1 MLREQRYEIYYEAS
15 LKELKENRDNKNIE
29 KNLKRYDYDP
39 KTKTIKGNNGKRVP
53 FKIEEGKGVNGSSIT
68 KNCGKKLLGISVTKD
83 TLKNKKDTDNAIQH
97 ELGHQNEMKNIRK
110 AKRLGN
116 TSNVEDRIEHKLEE
130 KIKEEKKKEN
140 PNVDALRKYEKQLK
154 AHEKKIRERYG
165 EENVKFLQDIIKLE
179 NECRMLIGTSK
190 KERLNVHDA
199 DTQEV
204 YADLYARKHTGRPAM
219 RKKES
224 IKDFTNNL
232 EDKLK
237 GLVPKSDAER
247 LDACDYMKS
256 QLKKQLDDGII
267 KKDVYNERIKK
278 VDNKIKEIKRSSFK
292 PLSTHERNRINKRG
306 KDLTKL
312 IHESKEEFF
321 DVINELSV
329 MYESGEIDSAE
340 YEIIRDLAFQAYL

>member
-53 FKIEEGKGVNGSSIT
+53 FEIQEGEGVNGKAKMRNRKI
-68 KNCGKKLLGISVTKD
+68 KGISVTKD
-83 TLKNKKDTDNAIQH
+83 ALKNKKDADNTIQH
-97 ELGHQNEMKNIRK
+97 ELGHCNQWKNERK
-110 AKRLGN
+110 AIRLGE
-116 TSNVEDRIEHKLEE
+116 TSQVEDRIFAKLEE
-130 KIKEEKKKEN
+130 KIKEEKTKEN
-140 PNVDALRKYEKQLK
+140 PNTDALKKYEKQLN
-154 AHEKKIRERYG
+154 AYEKKVRNRYG
-165 EENVKFLQDIIKLE
+165 EENVKFLDDIIKLE
-179 NECRMLIGTSK
+179 NECERLIKTSK
-190 KERLNVHDA
+190 KERLNKHDS
-199 DTQEV
+199 DPDEV

-219 RKKES
+219 RKKETVNNFM
-224 IKDFTNNL
+224 INL
-232 EDKLK
+232 EN
-237 GLVPKSDAER
+237 R
-247 LDACDYMKS
+247 
-256 QLKKQLDDGII
+256 LKKSRGVSECDEIKRLLKKELDDGKIE
-267 KKDVYNERIKK
+267 KDVYNKRIKM
-278 VDNKIKEIKRSSFK
+278 VDNKIEELKEIKKSSFK

-321 DVINELSV
+321 DVIDELSV

>member
-53 FKIEEGKGVNGSSIT
+53 FKIQEGEGVNGTAKMRNRKI
-68 KNCGKKLLGISVTKD
+68 KGISVTKD
-83 TLKNKKDTDNAIQH
+83 ALKNKKDADNTIQH
-97 ELGHQNEMKNIRK
+97 ELGHINQFKNYRK
-110 AKRLGN
+110 AERLGN
-116 TSNVEDRIEHKLEE
+116 TSKVENRIEQKLEE

-154 AHEKKIRERYG
+154 AHEKKIRDRYG

-179 NECRMLIGTSK
+179 DECERLIETSK
-190 KERLNVHDA
+190 KERLNKHDA

-204 YADLYARKHTGRPAM
+204 YADLYARKHTGRSCM
-219 RKKES
+219 KKSES
-224 IKDFTNNL
+224 LSNYVKQKTQKKGTETLVGLNKKSDELVLKNKLKSGKINKEQYKQSIDELNKKYKKDIKDYV
-232 EDKLK
+232 EH
-237 GLVPKSDAER
+237 
-247 LDACDYMKS
+247 
-256 QLKKQLDDGII
+256 I
-267 KKDVYNERIKK
+267 
-278 VDNKIKEIKRSSFK
+278 K

-321 DVINELSV
+321 DVIDELSV

>member
-1 MLREQRYEIYYEAS
+1 MLREQRYEIYYETS
-15 LKELKENRDNKNIE
+15 LKEMKENRDNKNIE

-53 FKIEEGKGVNGSSIT
+53 FEIQEGEGVNGKAKMRNRKI
-68 KNCGKKLLGISVTKD
+68 KGISVTKD
-83 TLKNKKDTDNAIQH
+83 ALKNKTDADNTIQH
-97 ELGHQNEMKNIRK
+97 ELGHINQFKNYRK
-110 AKRLGN
+110 AERLGN
-116 TSNVEDRIEHKLEE
+116 TSKVENRIEQKLEE

-154 AHEKKIRERYG
+154 AHEKKIRDRYG

-179 NECRMLIGTSK
+179 NECERLIETSK
-190 KERLNVHDA
+190 KERLNKHDA

-204 YADLYARKHTGRPAM
+204 YADLYARKHTGRSCM
-219 RKKES
+219 KKSES
-224 IKDFTNNL
+224 LSNYVKQKTQKKGTETLVGLNKKSDELVLKNKLKSGKINTEQYNQSIDELNKKYKKDIKDYV
-232 EDKLK
+232 
-237 GLVPKSDAER
+237 GH
-247 LDACDYMKS
+247 
-256 QLKKQLDDGII
+256 I
-267 KKDVYNERIKK
+267 
-278 VDNKIKEIKRSSFK
+278 K

-321 DVINELSV
+321 DIIDELSV